1 MSTTYR
7 LVSYFRLDKSAYLFS
22 FFTKDMD
29 DPTRWELIEDYFLG
43 RTADVEELLGVEFS
57 LQ

>member
-1 MSTTYR
+1 MITRFSI
-7 LVSYFRLDKSAYLFS
+7 LISLKILLFS